1 MIALTEYLLSALLL
15 VGTFFI
21 LIGALGLVKLSDFFK
36 RLHAPT
42 KASTLGVGCVLL
54 ASVGYHLFLGVD
66 PQPRELLITVF
77 LFITAPISAHMM
89 AKAALSLMME
99 NRPEV
104 PNKSQMEKRG
114 CRRPQC
120 KAMSARTK
128 KPPSSMRGRNPIS
141 ADALDGGCDCSP
153 GAPRR

>member
-1 MIALTEYLLSALLL
+1 MIALTEYLLGVLLI

-21 LIGALGLVKLSDFFK
+21 LVGALGLVKLSDFFK

-54 ASVGYHLFLGVD
+54 GSVGYHLFLGED

-89 AKAALSLMME
+89 AKAALSLMPE
-99 NRPEV
+99 QRPL
-104 PNKSQMEKRG
+104 
-114 CRRPQC
+114 
-120 KAMSARTK
+120 
-128 KPPSSMRGRNPIS
+128 PPP
-141 ADALDGGCDCSP
+141 
-153 GAPRR
+153 APRTDAGSDDNG